1 MSGGHWDYFEFN
13 ISEFGETL
21 EKEDDF
27 VLKALGVHL
36 QQLAKYLQDAD
47 RWLSYD
53 SSEWYTRRECA
64 EYIQMRLPEATKIE
78 LNKIKERM
86 LHLASAI
93 ENMV

>member
-47 RWLSYD
+47 HVS
-53 SSEWYTRRECA
+53 
-64 EYIQMRLPEATKIE
+64 
-78 LNKIKERM
+78 
-86 LHLASAI
+86 
-93 ENMV
+93 